1 MKPLALLAVL
11 LATAALAA
19 CGGDDRASGDTGG
32 TLPPA
37 ATGPGISIE
46 EALETGSD
54 EPVLVNGNLLV
65 LDGQPRLC
73 SALAESFPP
82 QCGGASLLVTGLSL
96 SGLDGLTSEAGVTW
110 TDRPIKL
117 LGVVS
122 DGVLA
127 VSGNASS

>member
-1 MKPLALLAVL
+1 MKALAFLAALVV
-11 LATAALAA
+11 AAALAA
-19 CGGDDRASGDTGG
+19 CGGDGDASGDTGG
-32 TLPPA
+32 ALLPAA

-46 EALETGSD
+46 EALEAGSD
-54 EPVLVNGNLLV
+54 EPLLVNGNLLI
-65 LDGQPRLC
+65 LEGQPRLC

-96 SGLDGLTSEAGVTW
+96 AGLDGLNSEGEVTW

-122 DGVLA
+122 DGVLT
-127 VSGNASS
+127 VSDNAS